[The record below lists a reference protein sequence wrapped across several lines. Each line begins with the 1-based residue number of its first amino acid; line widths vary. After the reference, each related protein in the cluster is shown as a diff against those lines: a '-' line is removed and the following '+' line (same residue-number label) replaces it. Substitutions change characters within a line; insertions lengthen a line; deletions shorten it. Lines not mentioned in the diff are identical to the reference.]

1 MELTEARLKNCADD
15 LQECRELMVHWWT
28 LSGELLV
35 ACEAAKLYLD
45 WGWGQLGPNAVPPGY
60 PELLEPAIAKAHA
73 AGLPAAR
80 RQGGEEEK

>member
-1 MELTEARLKNCADD
+1 MELTGARLKNCADD
-15 LQECRELMVHWWT
+15 LQECRELMMHWWT

-45 WGWGQLGPNAVPPGY
+45 WGFGRLGPNATSPGY
-60 PELLEPAIAKAHA
+60 PELLEAAIAKAHA

-80 RQGGEEEK
+80 GRRAGEE

>member
-15 LQECRELMVHWWT
+15 LQECRKLMMHWWT

-45 WGWGQLGPNAVPPGY
+45 WGFGKLGPNATPPDY
-60 PELLEPAIAKAHA
+60 PHLLGAIIAKAHA

-80 RQGGEEEK
+80 EQGGEEE